1 MSFKE
6 FLNRI
11 MGKKSKTTEKESLK
25 LLGTEKAK
33 TGPESNIDSNV
44 GVKAD
49 AGNFDDLIYDE
60 IMTVLAKHYKGRSES
75 DVTKL
80 FYARAPGQLFRIIL
94 AIFTAGK
101 QMGQYDNGH
110 LGWFKARVGE
120 ELEAL
125 RAPRFS
131 IVSNK
136 DDKET
141 LH

>member
-6 FLNRI
+6 FLKRV
-11 MGKKSKTTEKESLK
+11 MGKKSKTTEKEPLK
-25 LLGTEKAK
+25 VVDRSNTDEAK
-33 TGPESNIDSNV
+33 TESNNSH
-44 GVKAD
+44 
-49 AGNFDDLIYDE
+49 AGLRTEVNDLDELIYDDL
-60 IMTVLAKHYKGRSES
+60 MNVLAKHYGGKNES
-75 DVTKL
+75 DAVRF
-80 FYARAPGQLFRIIL
+80 FYARAPGQLFRVIL